1 MSVMLYAAIDIHK
14 RAFQAAVLDPES
26 GEVVE
31 ERFAADRESLARW
44 AEQWRGRLEA
54 VAIEA
59 TTGWRWVWREL
70 VERGFEVRLAEPVQ
84 TRALLGRRRS
94 AKTDRLDAR
103 WLARLLAKEMLQQSW
118 IPPEQIQQLRDRTRL
133 RKALA
138 EDRRRWGQ
146 RLHAYLLHEG
156 WPCSRSNLLRPPGL
170 RWAAALRLPEHAR
183 LQVDSLLA
191 VMAALQAQLDTVEG
205 ELRRF
210 ARADERCRALQSI
223 YGIGPILACHL
234 LAEIGEA
241 RRFRRAE
248 QITRLAGLDPV
259 VDESGESRRRGHLAK
274 AGSPHL
280 RWALVEAAVH
290 AHRATAPTSSSTGPP
305 ASDATRRGATDGRP
319 QDRQARLPRPA
330 RARAH
335 RSLTKSNSI
344 DALPFP
350 PEPGTRRLRFG
361 MSRHSPSR
369 LDNLRR
375 KTTGAKIGMGRT
387 PLLLPPRSPPQLANP
402 TILR

>member
-1 MSVMLYAAIDIHK
+1 MLCAAIDIHK
-14 RAFQAAVLDPES
+14 HVFQAAVLDPES

-31 ERFAADRESLARW
+31 ERFAADRDSLARW
-44 AEQWRGRLEA
+44 AEPWRGRVGA
-54 VAIEA
+54 IAIEA

-70 VERGFEVRLAEPVQ
+70 AADGFDVRLAEPVQ

-103 WLARLLAKEMLQQSW
+103 WLARLLAKEMLPQSW

-170 RWAAALRLPEHAR
+170 RWAAALQLSEQAR

-191 VMAALQAQLDTVEG
+191 VMAALEAQLDTVDG

-223 YGIGPILACHL
+223 YGIGPRAC
-234 LAEIGEA
+234 AFFCVSVG
-241 RRFRRAE
+241 
-248 QITRLAGLDPV
+248 G
-259 VDESGESRRRGHLAK
+259 
-274 AGSPHL
+274 
-280 RWALVEAAVH
+280 
-290 AHRATAPTSSSTGPP
+290 
-305 ASDATRRGATDGRP
+305 
-319 QDRQARLPRPA
+319 
-330 RARAH
+330 
-335 RSLTKSNSI
+335 
-344 DALPFP
+344 
-350 PEPGTRRLRFG
+350 
-361 MSRHSPSR
+361 
-369 LDNLRR
+369 
-375 KTTGAKIGMGRT
+375 
-387 PLLLPPRSPPQLANP
+387 
-402 TILR
+402 

>member
-1 MSVMLYAAIDIHK
+1 MVYAAIDIHK

-26 GEVVE
+26 GQLVE
-31 ERFAADRESLARW
+31 ERFTADRESLARW
-44 AEQWRGRLEA
+44 AEPWRGRLAA

-70 VERGFEVRLAEPVQ
+70 AGMGFEVRLVEPVQ
-84 TRALLGRRRS
+84 ARGLLGRRRS

-103 WLARLLAKEMLQQSW
+103 WLARLLAKEMLPESW
-118 IPPEQIQQLRDRTRL
+118 IPPAEIQELRDRTRL

-146 RLHAYLLHEG
+146 RLHAFLLHEG
-156 WPCSRSNLLRPPGL
+156 WPCSKSNLLRPPGL
-170 RWAAALRLPEHAR
+170 RWAASLRLPAHAR

-191 VMAALQAQLDTVEG
+191 VMAALEAQLDTVDT

-210 ARADERCRALQSI
+210 ARQDERCQALQSI

-234 LAEIGEA
+234 LAEIGEV

-259 VDESGESRRRGHLAK
+259 VEESGETRRRGKLAK

-290 AHRATAPTSSSTGPP
+290 AHRTSAPDL
-305 ASDATRRGATDGRP
+305 ALYRATRERRDTTV
-319 QDRQARLPRPA
+319 ARLTVA
-330 RARAH
+330 R
-335 RSLTKSNSI
+335 
-344 DALPFP
+344 
-350 PEPGTRRLRFG
+350 
-361 MSRHSPSR
+361 
-369 LDNLRR
+369 
-375 KTTGAKIGMGRT
+375 KIGKRAYHA
-387 PLLLPPRSPPQLANP
+387 LRELELA
-402 TILR
+402 TT